1 MAGKFIELLKSSTL
15 VADGAMGTMLQKYGL
30 LAGSCPE
37 EYNLRHPDI
46 VQSIHQQY
54 FTAGADLVETNTFG
68 ANRFRLSFH
77 GYGDQVKEL
86 NRRAAELACTVRPA
100 GKFVAGSVGPTGELL
115 EPLGMLTFNQLV
127 DAFYEQMTALQAGGV
142 DLIIIETLADL
153 QEARAALQAAKNLTP
168 VLPVA
173 VTMTFDRGVTGFK
186 TMMGISP
193 PAMISTLVEAGADI
207 IGANCGLGMDEMIDL
222 MTEIRSQ
229 YSAALIAQAN
239 AGLPRWDGQKNVYSE
254 TPAQRGR
261 ATAKLLELKVNIIG
275 GCCGTTPDHI
285 RTIRQAVDA
294 YSPAV
299 SGKKK

>member
-1 MAGKFIELLKSSTL
+1 MSGKFIELLNTSTL

-46 VQSIHQQY
+46 VQNIHQQY
-54 FTAGADLVETNTFG
+54 FAAGADLVETNTFG

-77 GYGDQVKEL
+77 GYGEQVKEL
-86 NRRAAELACTVRPA
+86 NRRAAELACAVRPA

-115 EPLGMLTFNQLV
+115 EPLGSLTFTQLV
-127 DAFYEQMTALQAGGV
+127 DAFYEQMAALQAGGV

-173 VTMTFDRGVTGFK
+173 VTMTFDRGAAGFK

-193 PAMISTLVEAGADI
+193 LDLISALAEAGADL
-207 IGANCGLGMDEMIDL
+207 IGANCGLGMEEMIDL
-222 MTEIRSQ
+222 MTEIRGR

-239 AGLPRWDGQKNVYSE
+239 AGLPRWDGQKNIYSE
-254 TPAQRGR
+254 TPAQRGQ
-261 ATAKLLELKVNIIG
+261 ATTKLLELKVNIIG

-285 RTIRQAVDA
+285 HAIREAVDA
-294 YSPAV
+294 YAAAV
-299 SGKKK
+299 HGKKK